1 MNNLKWRGVALVAAT
16 LALAGCD
23 GANAPTV
30 ARDSQS
36 ASTPRSVAPSVS
48 TASSASASTPDPAQA
63 WTGRW
68 IGPEGTYLQLDAVGS
83 GRYEVRIKDLD
94 AERKFDAVSK
104 GGILRFER
112 DGKSETLQPT
122 DGDATGMKWLA
133 GKKTCLTVRAGEGYC
148 RG

>member
-1 MNNLKWRGVALVAAT
+1 MNNLKWRGFALVVAT

-23 GANAPTV
+23 HAKPPMEGESTAP
-30 ARDSQS
+30 SK
-36 ASTPRSVAPSVS
+36 SVAPSAS
-48 TASSASASTPDPAQA
+48 TASSATASTPDPAQA

-68 IGPEGTYLQLDAVGS
+68 IGPEGTYLQLDSAGP

-94 AERKFDAVSK
+94 AERKFAGVSHD
-104 GGILRFER
+104 GVLRFER

-148 RG
+148 RD